1 MYLKTKKSD
10 DENNEYWSDNE
21 MSEYIIIK
29 NVLREPSKI
38 LKNQRKTNKS

>member
-21 MSEYIIIK
+21 MFEYIIIK
-29 NVLREPSKI
+29 NVLREPSKL

>member
-21 MSEYIIIK
+21 MFEYIIIK

>member
-21 MSEYIIIK
+21 MFEYIIIK
-29 NVLREPSKI
+29 NVLRKPSKI
-38 LKNQRKTNKS
+38 KGKQKI

>member
-21 MSEYIIIK
+21 MFEYIIIK
-29 NVLREPSKI
+29 NALREPSKI